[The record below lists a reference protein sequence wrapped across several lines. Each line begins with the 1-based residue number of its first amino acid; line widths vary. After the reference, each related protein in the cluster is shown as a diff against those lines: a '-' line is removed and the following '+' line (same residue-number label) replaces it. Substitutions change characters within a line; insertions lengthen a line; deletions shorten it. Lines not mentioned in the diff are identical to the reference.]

1 MNTNYSES
9 YISDILKKV
18 KTIAVVGASSKKD
31 RDSYKVIQSL
41 ITKGYKV
48 FPVNP
53 NECNKIIFGQK
64 CFANLENIQED
75 VDMVDVFRAKDAIM
89 EVTKQAIDIG
99 AKVLWMQE
107 GLINKEAADLAQSA
121 GLQVVMDRC
130 PKKELSKPYWT
141 SQIK

>member
-1 MNTNYSES
+1 MNTIYSES

-31 RDSYKVIQSL
+31 RDSFKVIQSL
-41 ITKGYKV
+41 ITNGYKV

-107 GLINKEAADLAQSA
+107 GLINKEAANLAHSA
-121 GLQVVMDRC
+121 GLKVVMDRC

>member
-1 MNTNYSES
+1 
-9 YISDILKKV
+9 
-18 KTIAVVGASSKKD
+18 
-31 RDSYKVIQSL
+31 
-41 ITKGYKV
+41 
-48 FPVNP
+48 
-53 NECNKIIFGQK
+53 
-64 CFANLENIQED
+64 
-75 VDMVDVFRAKDAIM
+75 MVDVFRAKDAIM